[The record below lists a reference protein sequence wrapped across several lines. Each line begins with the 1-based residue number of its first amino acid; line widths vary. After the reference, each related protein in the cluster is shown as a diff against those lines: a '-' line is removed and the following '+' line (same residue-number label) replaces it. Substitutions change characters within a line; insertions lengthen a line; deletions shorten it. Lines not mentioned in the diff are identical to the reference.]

1 KERLQLKCYIHDL
14 ATLSCY
20 EFQIKILDNIVL
32 IEKTDKQILSFCNT
46 TKKWVYELKN
56 ANILALIHLWS
67 RIYQIQD
74 SVTKQ
79 RGLGKLRTHLC
90 KRTGLSSLPTY
101 NLTLPYTEEVSK
113 KSIKTLS
120 RKIVHA
126 ILPLEVAEMLSKD
139 TKIVYKNRPSIAHV
153 RKQYENKSGPRQ
165 PTTMPGIA
173 VLHRKDPLLKKN
185 TPKNGTIANSD
196 RYQCKHSSPTRQK
209 FGKERPLQGSRIRGH
224 TLGDT
229 CKNNKIPKKTRQCTG

>member
-20 EFQIKILDNIVL
+20 EFQIKILDNRVL

-120 RKIVHA
+120 KKIVHA
-126 ILPLEVAEMLSKD
+126 LLPIEVAEILSRD
-139 TKIVYKNRPSIAHV
+139 TKIIYKNRPSVARVLVNNTKTNLDPDNPPQCLGLPYCTEKTHYSKRIHQKMGQSQILTDISANTV
-153 RKQYENKSGPRQ
+153 PQ
-165 PTTMPGIA
+165 P
-173 VLHRKDPLLKKN
+173 
-185 TPKNGTIANSD
+185 D
-196 RYQCKHSSPTRQK
+196 R
-209 FGKERPLQGSRIRGH
+209 
-224 TLGDT
+224 
-229 CKNNKIPKKTRQCTG
+229 